1 MTNKKFFND
10 TKLNSLCVREIVMKE
25 KYVLKNWERKK
36 KRRKGT
42 EKIKKKKK
50 RKNNNVKNYRN
61 LTLDISN
68 HYSNKTS
75 IFVENTF
82 VYG

>member
-42 EKIKKKKK
+42 EKIKKKKEEK
-50 RKNNNVKNYRN
+50 
-61 LTLDISN
+61 
-68 HYSNKTS
+68 
-75 IFVENTF
+75 
-82 VYG
+82 

>member
-42 EKIKKKKK
+42 EKIKKKK
-50 RKNNNVKNYRN
+50 RKNNNIKNYRN

>member
-42 EKIKKKKK
+42 EKIKKKK

>member
-36 KRRKGT
+36 KEEKELRKL
-42 EKIKKKKK
+42 KKKK
-50 RKNNNVKNYRN
+50 RGKII
-61 LTLDISN
+61 T
-68 HYSNKTS
+68 
-75 IFVENTF
+75 
-82 VYG
+82 

>member
-36 KRRKGT
+36 KEEKELRKL
-42 EKIKKKKK
+42 KKKEEK
-50 RKNNNVKNYRN
+50 
-61 LTLDISN
+61 
-68 HYSNKTS
+68 
-75 IFVENTF
+75 
-82 VYG
+82 

>member
-36 KRRKGT
+36 KEEKELRKL
-42 EKIKKKKK
+42 KKKK

>member
-36 KRRKGT
+36 KEEKELRKL
-42 EKIKKKKK
+42 KKK
-50 RKNNNVKNYRN
+50 RGK
-61 LTLDISN
+61 I
-68 HYSNKTS
+68 
-75 IFVENTF
+75 IM
-82 VYG
+82 

>member
-36 KRRKGT
+36 KEEKELRKL
-42 EKIKKKKK
+42 KKK
-50 RKNNNVKNYRN
+50 RGKII
-61 LTLDISN
+61 T
-68 HYSNKTS
+68 
-75 IFVENTF
+75 
-82 VYG
+82 

>member
-36 KRRKGT
+36 KRKKGT
-42 EKIKKKKK
+42 EKIKKKK

>member
-36 KRRKGT
+36 KKEKELRKL
-42 EKIKKKKK
+42 KKK
-50 RKNNNVKNYRN
+50 RGKII
-61 LTLDISN
+61 T
-68 HYSNKTS
+68 
-75 IFVENTF
+75 
-82 VYG
+82 